1 MVLFRVL
8 LLLPLLVLSTPVPQE
23 EGEGET
29 PSGGAETPEDG
40 NDDDTAG
47 VAADEAKLSDIYG
60 RLGQIGAASAEA
72 RAATILSGLGFST
85 DVQVR

>member
-1 MVLFRVL
+1 MLSRVL
-8 LLLPLLVLSTPVPQE
+8 RSISSSSSAASICFQE
-23 EGEGET
+23 EGEET
-29 PSGGAETPEDG
+29 TDG
-40 NDDDTAG
+40 NDDDDTAG

-85 DVQVR
+85 DVQVGV